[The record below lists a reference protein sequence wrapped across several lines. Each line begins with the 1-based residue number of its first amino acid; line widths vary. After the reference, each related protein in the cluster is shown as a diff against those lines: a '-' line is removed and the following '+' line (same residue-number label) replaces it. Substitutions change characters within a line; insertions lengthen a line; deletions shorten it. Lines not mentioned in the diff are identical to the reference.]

1 MTREKLA
8 AVYLD
13 WTNNYLTVS
22 VFAEHHGLYVSEA
35 EALIALARQCF
46 ERQHP
51 EA

>member
-13 WTNNYLTVS
+13 WVNNHLTLAC
-22 VFAEHHGLYVSEA
+22 FAEHHGLYEPEA
-35 EALIALARQCF
+35 IELIALARQCF